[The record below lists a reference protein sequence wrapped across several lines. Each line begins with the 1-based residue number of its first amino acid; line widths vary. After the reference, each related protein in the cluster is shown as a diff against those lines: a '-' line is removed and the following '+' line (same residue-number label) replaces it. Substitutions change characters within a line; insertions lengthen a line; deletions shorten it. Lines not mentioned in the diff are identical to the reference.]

1 MKNIVLVIA
10 FVALSINLNAQ
21 QRGQGG
27 QGMRNGGSGQKPSPE
42 EILKRLDT
50 DNDGLISKSEANEAR
65 NGKMAE
71 NFDTIDANSDGFI
84 DEDELKSGKRKKPS
98 ADQFMKDIDANEDGN
113 LDELEVAASENL
125 PIKNNF
131 SKIDTNEDGVLSKT
145 ELDSFLSK
153 GKKRK
158 KNKK

>member
-21 QRGQGG
+21 QKGQGG
-27 QGMRNGGSGQKPSPE
+27 QGMRNGGSGQRPSPE
-42 EILKRLDT
+42 EILERLDT

-71 NFDTIDANSDGFI
+71 NFDTIDVNSDGFI
-84 DEDELKSGKRKKPS
+84 DEDELKSGKKKKPNV
-98 ADQFMKDIDANEDGN
+98 DQLMKEIDANNDGD
-113 LDELEVAASENL
+113 LDELEIAASENL
-125 PIKNNF
+125 AIKNNF
-131 SKIDTNEDGVLSKT
+131 SKIDKDEDGFITRT
-145 ELDSFLSK
+145 ELDNFFSK
-153 GKKRK
+153 GKKSK